1 MLVCHGVVKNNVIFI
16 PHHVQLFE
24 GMTVEVRIPSSSEN
38 IPISSTEKQFKY
50 KLLELGLLTEIK
62 NPLSFDKAPLG
73 KQPLAQIQDK
83 PLSQLIIE
91 ERR

>member
-38 IPISSTEKQFKY
+38 IPISSTEEQFKH
-50 KLLELGLLTEIK
+50 KLLELGLLTEITP
-62 NPLSFDKAPLG
+62 PLSKAPLG
-73 KQPLAQIQDK
+73 EQLLAQIQGK
-83 PLSQLIIE
+83 SLSQLIIE